1 MPGPVRRRALVVH
14 AGLQAL
20 GGAEVY
26 AFRVIEDLQKVFDE
40 VVVVHMGSEPDL
52 DLVVRFCDVR
62 VDPKV
67 VRFISISPPWP
78 LRSIFTRRSQSGGF
92 VLLRYAFVVR
102 YAAKIADEFDLV
114 VGTFAECPIQHP
126 RLVQTIH
133 IPLFVWDKE
142 SLSYCGIHALG
153 RLGGWLHKV
162 NVKLA
167 GALMGLDRLSNSS
180 ATTIANSEWTADQ
193 FRRHY
198 PNRPVRAEHFGVQV
212 SMTPRS
218 RGWTPFEERED
229 NFVILGRVV
238 AAKRVHEAI
247 EIVRRIRSA
256 GHAVGLRIVGSGAGA
271 YAEEI
276 AAIAAIEPWI
286 IWLPSL
292 DRAELERFV
301 ATQKWGLHCYHHE
314 HYGFAPAELQALG
327 CIAFCHDSGGQ
338 REVICDPSQRFT
350 DMDDAVAK
358 ILAVISSPDRQ
369 KSLLSAAAA
378 AKTRHTT
385 SAFRARFQQLV
396 RDLVRPTNAPAETA
410 AKR

>member
-1 MPGPVRRRALVVH
+1 MPGAVRRRALVVH
-14 AGLQAL
+14 ASLQAL

-26 AFRVIEDLQKVFDE
+26 AFRVIEDLQKMYDE
-40 VVVVHMGSEPDL
+40 VVVVHMESEPDL
-52 DLVVRFCDVR
+52 DLVVRFCDVQ
-62 VDPKV
+62 VDPNV
-67 VRFISISPPWP
+67 VRFIPISPPWP
-78 LRSIFTRRSQSGGF
+78 RWSIFARWIRSGGF

-102 YAAKIADEFDLV
+102 YAAKVADRFDLV
-114 VGTFAECPIQHP
+114 VGTFAECPIRHP
-126 RLVQTIH
+126 RLVQMIH
-133 IPLFVWDKE
+133 IPLFVWDRE
-142 SLSYCGIHALG
+142 SLSYCGIHAPGLK
-153 RLGGWLHKV
+153 GWLHKA

-167 GALMGLDRLSNSS
+167 GALMGLDRLSNS
-180 ATTIANSEWTADQ
+180 AAITIANSEWTAEQ

-198 PNRPVRAEHFGVQV
+198 PNMPVRAEHFGVKV
-212 SMTPRS
+212 SITPQS
-218 RGWTPFEERED
+218 PNWAPFEERED
-229 NFVILGRVV
+229 NFVVLGRVV

-256 GHAVGLRIVGSGAGA
+256 GYDVGLRIVGSGIGT

-276 AAIAAIEPWI
+276 AAIVATEPWI

-338 REVICDPSQRFT
+338 REVICDPSQRFA

-369 KSLLSAAAA
+369 KALLSAAAT

-385 SAFRARFQQLV
+385 SAFQARFQQLV
-396 RDLVRPTNAPAETA
+396 RDLVRPADAPPEIAT
-410 AKR
+410 KR